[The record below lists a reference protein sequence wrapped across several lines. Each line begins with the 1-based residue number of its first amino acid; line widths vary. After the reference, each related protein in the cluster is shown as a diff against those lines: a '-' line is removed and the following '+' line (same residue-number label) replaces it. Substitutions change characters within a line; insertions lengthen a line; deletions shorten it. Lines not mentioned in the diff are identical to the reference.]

1 MQTWRAFFPEGLKGG
16 QCGWRRGKGQLVTNT
31 RLDCVE
37 QSDPLRVTGL
47 YSEENGRVS
56 GAF

>member
-1 MQTWRAFFPEGLKGG
+1 MWLEKRE
-16 QCGWRRGKGQLVTNT
+16 GQLVTNT